1 MRPRTTP
8 AGDFRRGPAKPS
20 AASRH
25 SSGGPVADVQPADD
39 IPTPLRLVDALDVA
53 AVQSADAALRAAILR
68 GLQDRL
74 WRVCRSL
81 LDSADAAEDAVQET
95 AARLLDKLPGFDG
108 RSKLSTWATGVA
120 VNVCRETRR
129 RERRRNLLRLWRPR
143 DAEDPAG
150 DDELA
155 RLRVALADL
164 PPRQREA
171 VVLRYLEGLDVR
183 QTAALMG
190 CAPGSVKAG
199 VHAGLKAL
207 RARLEDDQAR

>member
-1 MRPRTTP
+1 MADATP
-8 AGDFRRGPAKPS
+8 AEDNPN
-20 AASRH
+20 
-25 SSGGPVADVQPADD
+25 
-39 IPTPLRLVDALDVA
+39 PLRLVHALDA
-53 AVQSADAALRAAILR
+53 ALVRSADAGLRAAILR

-81 LDSADAAEDAVQET
+81 LDTPDAAEDAVQET
-95 AARLLDKLPGFDG
+95 ALRLVDKLPGFDG

-129 RERRRNLLRLWRPR
+129 RERRRTLLRLWRPR
-143 DAEDPAG
+143 DVGDSPD
-150 DDELA
+150 DDESA
-155 RLRVALADL
+155 RLRAALADL

-171 VVLRYLEGLDVR
+171 VALRYLEGLDVR

-190 CAPGSVKAG
+190 CAPGSVKAS

-207 RARLEDDQAR
+207 RARLEDDRAR